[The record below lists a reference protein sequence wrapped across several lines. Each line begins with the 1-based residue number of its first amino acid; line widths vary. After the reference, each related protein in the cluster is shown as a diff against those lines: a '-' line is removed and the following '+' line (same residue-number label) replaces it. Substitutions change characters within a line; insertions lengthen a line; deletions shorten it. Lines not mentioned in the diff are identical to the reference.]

1 MRPMLRRLIG
11 SILLALALA
20 GSQHVTLMAEPPLFV
35 VCQLPD
41 TSELLIVAQNFGG
54 IGDAVQHCVKF
65 WRGAPIGVSR

>member
-1 MRPMLRRLIG
+1 MLRRLIG

-20 GSQHVTLMAEPPLFV
+20 GSQHVTLMAEPPLYV

-41 TSELLIVAQNFGG
+41 RSQLFIVAQSFGG

-65 WRGAPIGVSR
+65 WRGAPVGVSR

>member
-1 MRPMLRRLIG
+1 MPPMLRRLIG

-20 GSQHVTLMAEPPLFV
+20 GSQRVTLMAEPPLYV

-54 IGDAVQHCVKF
+54 IGDAVKHCVKF
-65 WRGAPIGVSR
+65 WRGAPVGVTR